1 VERVQRQAI
10 TDQLELVTHPLF
22 HVVDVGS
29 GAGIPVRIWVRDYS
43 RGMAEC
49 REPQTVNAIRRVV
62 VAAACA
68 LTLSA
73 CAGSSS
79 SERPASSP
87 TPESQQ
93 STVQESPEEVPESL
107 RFTARTVDGDSFDA
121 KKLAGKKT
129 VLWFW
134 APWCSECRREASS
147 LSAVQKATADEV
159 TFVGVASL
167 GPVSDMKAFV
177 TDYKVGGFE
186 HLADVD
192 GKVWRRFDVVRQ
204 PAHAFIDDDGSV
216 ELVRGEM
223 DRKDLTD
230 RVDALIAD

>member
-1 VERVQRQAI
+1 MAKRRELQAVNVI
-10 TDQLELVTHPLF
+10 
-22 HVVDVGS
+22 
-29 GAGIPVRIWVRDYS
+29 
-43 RGMAEC
+43 RG
-49 REPQTVNAIRRVV
+49 VV

-73 CAGSSS
+73 CASSDS
-79 SERPASSP
+79 SKPPASSP
-87 TPESQQ
+87 TPEAKQ
-93 STVQESPEEVPESL
+93 STVQETPEEVPESL

-121 KKLAGKKT
+121 KELAGKKT

-134 APWCSECRREASS
+134 APWCGECRREAPS
-147 LSAVQKATADEV
+147 LVAVQKATADEV

-177 TDYKVGGFE
+177 ADYKVGGFE
-186 HLADVD
+186 HLADID
-192 GKVWRRFDVVRQ
+192 GKIWRRFDVVRQ

-223 DRKDLTD
+223 DREDLTD